1 MRNCSHR
8 NGWSSTIPNRHKP
21 YFHHADQTEN
31 TAFRIRIIHIE
42 NILMTVQGHH
52 SQLIVIIRKNNPRNI
67 AVRFYRN
74 FQFFCIL
81 RRHVIRMQRNF
92 RILLTSLRIFINYNS
107 RDIIPLR
114 TSASNIRELPI
125 RRNAQKPAARCSETK
140 PSGSLQQTLL
150 HRPNR

>member
-1 MRNCSHR
+1 MDRVQPFRIDICLIFV
-8 NGWSSTIPNRHKP
+8 TQ
-21 YFHHADQTEN
+21 DQTEN

-92 RILLTSLRIFINYNS
+92 RILLTSLRIFI
-107 RDIIPLR
+107 III
-114 TSASNIRELPI
+114 AGI
-125 RRNAQKPAARCSETK
+125 
-140 PSGSLQQTLL
+140 
-150 HRPNR
+150 